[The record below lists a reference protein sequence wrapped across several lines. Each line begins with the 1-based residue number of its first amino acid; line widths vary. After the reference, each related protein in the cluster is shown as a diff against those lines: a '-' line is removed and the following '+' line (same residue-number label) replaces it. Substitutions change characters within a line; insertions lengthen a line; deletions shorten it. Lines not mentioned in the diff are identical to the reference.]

1 MTDDS
6 KEWPGFAEELGRK
19 TAEVLAKWTAAY
31 DAGRITIKEYYLVIV
46 SLYDSTSGLMP
57 REVSDLL
64 ANIEKELRDEAARR
78 KAAKAGV

>member
-1 MTDDS
+1 MTSTDD
-6 KEWPGFAEELGRK
+6 WPSHADELGRK
-19 TAEVLAKWTAAY
+19 TSEVLAKWTGAY

-57 REVSDLL
+57 REISDLL

>member
-1 MTDDS
+1 MSDDS
-6 KEWPGFAEELGRK
+6 KEWPSFADELGRK
-19 TAEVLAKWTAAY
+19 TSEVLAKWTTAY
-31 DAGRITIKEYYLVIV
+31 DAGKITIKEYYLVIV

-57 REVSDLL
+57 RELSDLL